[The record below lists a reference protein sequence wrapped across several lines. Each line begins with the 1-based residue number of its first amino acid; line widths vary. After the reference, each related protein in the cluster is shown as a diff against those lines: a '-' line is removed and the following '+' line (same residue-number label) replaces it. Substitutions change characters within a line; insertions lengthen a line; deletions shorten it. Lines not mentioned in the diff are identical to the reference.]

1 MLGDK
6 FDFISFALKNLPTS
20 LQNLILNPVNCDIV
34 LSVRLKV
41 YGNIDSNSFLLQE
54 KQLNTN

>member
-1 MLGDK
+1 
-6 FDFISFALKNLPTS
+6 
-20 LQNLILNPVNCDIV
+20 V

-54 KQLNTN
+54 KQLNTNWYEVGGHVFTLSVENSNR